1 MSSLENQVALGLHLS
16 AGASDG
22 YITSAEYIL
31 DEKKVQTVQESLN
44 ALFSA
49 VGSTTH
55 GAITNIAVNAAG
67 TELTV
72 TFADNTTAKLTVR
85 GNEVEVGEDT
95 PTDTNVEIFI
105 DTADDSD
112 LDVYTK
118 DQIDTMITAIT
129 SEEVKELWQS

>member
-31 DEKKVQTVQESLN
+31 DENKVQTVQESLN

-49 VGSTTH
+49 VGSNTH
-55 GAITNIAVNAAG
+55 GAITNVTVNSEG

-72 TFADNTTAKLTVR
+72 TFSDNTTAEFTVR
-85 GNEVEVGEDT
+85 GNEVEVGEDA
-95 PTDTNVEIFI
+95 PTDTEVELFV
-105 DTADDSD
+105 DTADDSG
-112 LDVYTK
+112 LEVYTK

-129 SEEVKELWQS
+129 SEEVIELWQS